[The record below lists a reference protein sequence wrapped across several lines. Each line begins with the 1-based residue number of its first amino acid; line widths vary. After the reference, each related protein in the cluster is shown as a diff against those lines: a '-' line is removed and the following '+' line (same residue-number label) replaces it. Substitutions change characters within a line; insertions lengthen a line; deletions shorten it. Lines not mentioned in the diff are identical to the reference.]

1 MRNENATMS
10 NDRFII
16 FKFHASSMGQ
26 FGYFMPKRLFTRVSR
41 PGKKGKSE
49 RNARKVCARQHS
61 DLRGKQIKGR
71 PRTIFTAKR
80 S

>member
-1 MRNENATMS
+1 MRMQQCQMIVLLFLNSMQVPWANSAILCPNAFLHES
-10 NDRFII
+10 AVRE
-16 FKFHASSMGQ
+16 
-26 FGYFMPKRLFTRVSR
+26 
-41 PGKKGKSE
+41 KKGKSE